1 MITEQN
7 INLVSNVCVR
17 VCVCVYVSV
26 RVCVYMCVCAC
37 VCVYASIACSK
48 MAKIHLHNAHYT
60 CIRVCEPA
68 GRHVPVLCVS

>member
-1 MITEQN
+1 M
-7 INLVSNVCVR
+7 CVY
-17 VCVCVYVSV
+17 VCVCVH
-26 RVCVYMCVCAC
+26 VCVCLCKYCVF
-37 VCVYASIACSK
+37 K